1 MAQTLLGR
9 LAALDSEIAEH
20 EAAIKKLKAKR
31 QPLAE
36 QCIDYMSRHGIQ
48 RQAVNGRTVYISE
61 EIWASKLETVSP
73 NSFIDACRSHGFDD
87 LTSYSSQRLT
97 ALYREW
103 DREGEE
109 PPAWMQSLV
118 KVSEIHK
125 IKSRKS

>member
-31 QPLAE
+31 GPLAE
-36 QCIDYMSRHGIQ
+36 QCIDYMSRNGIQ
-48 RQAVNGRTVYISE
+48 RQAVNGRTVYVST
-61 EIWASKLETVSP
+61 EIWCSKLETVSP
-73 NSFIDACRSHGFDD
+73 NSFVDACRSHGFDD
-87 LTSYSSQRLT
+87 LTSYSPARLT

-109 PPAWMQSLV
+109 PPPWLV
-118 KVSEIHK
+118 ALTKVSEVSK
-125 IKSRKS
+125 VKSRKS

>member
-36 QCIDYMSRHGIQ
+36 QCLDYMSRHSIQ
-48 RQAVNGRTVYISE
+48 RQAVNGRTVYVST
-61 EIWASKLETVSP
+61 EIWASKLKTVSP
-73 NSFIDACRSHGFDD
+73 NAFIDACRSHGFDE
-87 LTSYSSQRLT
+87 LASYSPGKLSE
-97 ALYREW
+97 LYREW

-118 KVSEIHK
+118 KVSEVHK
-125 IKSRKS
+125 VKSRKS